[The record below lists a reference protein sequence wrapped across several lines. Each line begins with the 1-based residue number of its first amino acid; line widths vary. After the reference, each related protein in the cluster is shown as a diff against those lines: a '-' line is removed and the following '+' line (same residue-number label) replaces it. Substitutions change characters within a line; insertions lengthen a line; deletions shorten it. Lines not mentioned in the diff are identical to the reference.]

1 MARPEARGTSD
12 GVWREGKRD
21 TPRLFRGRLK
31 REEGRR
37 KSQWLPGAPPA
48 SSMEACPVVTVP
60 LGIHRSHTPCPR
72 ISPWGSVS
80 LQFPFPRWLGGKES
94 ACISIPRWGRSPGGG
109 KGNPLWSSCLGNP
122 KDRGNPWQATVQGSQ
137 RVRHDQAH
145 MHASKPL
152 YTAILHAAARG
163 SF

>member
-60 LGIHRSHTPCPR
+60 LGIHRSHAPCPR
-72 ISPWGSVS
+72 ISPWA
-80 LQFPFPRWLGGKES
+80 QFPFTFHFS
-94 ACISIPRWGRSPGGG
+94 ACISIPGSGRSPGGG
-109 KGNPLWSSCLGNP
+109 KGNPLWYSCLGNP
-122 KDRGNPWQATVQGSQ
+122 KDRGNPWQATVHGVTKSQ
-137 RVRHDQAH
+137 IRPSSRACIQT
-145 MHASKPL
+145 PL
-152 YTAILHAAARG
+152 YCHSPCSSQGELLNL
-163 SF
+163 